1 MDHKVNENMK
11 ERPKKRN
18 KTQERGLK
26 CCCETDDDV
35 DDRPPLDEE
44 DVPDVDLEMDT
55 EDAIV
60 QAVDG
65 VLVDGDDEEVRMLF
79 YHHKIGGLDL
89 EDDTIRCKAVAEFRV
104 SRKAFSAIA
113 NNFSRGAKGL
123 KKKQKAMD
131 RSSGR
136 GSVSMFA

>member
-1 MDHKVNENMK
+1 MK

-18 KTQERGLK
+18 KIQGRK
-26 CCCETDDDV
+26 IKYCCETDDDV

-44 DVPDVDLEMDT
+44 EVPDIGLEMDT

-79 YHHKIGGLDL
+79 YHHKIGGLDV
-89 EDDTIRCKAVAEFRV
+89 EDDTIRCKAVAEFRT
-104 SRKAFSAIA
+104 SRKVFNMIVE
-113 NNFSRGAKGL
+113 NFNRGGKVL
-123 KKKQKAMD
+123 KKQKKTID
-131 RSSGR
+131 RSSSR
-136 GSVSMFA
+136 VAMFA